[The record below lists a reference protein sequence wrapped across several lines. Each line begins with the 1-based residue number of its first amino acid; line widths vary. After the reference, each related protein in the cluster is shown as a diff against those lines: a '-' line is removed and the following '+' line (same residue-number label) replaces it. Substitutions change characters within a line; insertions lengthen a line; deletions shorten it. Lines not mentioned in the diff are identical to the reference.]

1 MLFKVDH
8 NENGQKQSKCI
19 KMKMVK
25 ETIAGASVCSS
36 AQRST
41 YITAFNSMVLVWTA
55 ENASKWQG
63 RRELIHAFSMK
74 IKTHTFENTL
84 VWMGPRSV
92 ADLWEGLE
100 GDLNLHFI
108 FRSN

>member
-1 MLFKVDH
+1 MF
-8 NENGQKQSKCI
+8 
-19 KMKMVK
+19 
-25 ETIAGASVCSS
+25 IAQHSVQLTSQHS
-36 AQRST
+36 ILS
-41 YITAFNSMVLVWTA
+41 FLVWTA

-63 RRELIHAFSMK
+63 GRELIHAFSMK
-74 IKTHTFENTL
+74 LKAHTFENTL